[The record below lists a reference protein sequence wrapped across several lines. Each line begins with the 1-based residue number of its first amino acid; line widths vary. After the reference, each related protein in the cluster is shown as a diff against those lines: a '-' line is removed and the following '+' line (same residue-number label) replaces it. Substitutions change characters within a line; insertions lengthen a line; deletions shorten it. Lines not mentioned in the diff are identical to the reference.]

1 MLSLLIALFAVVP
14 PSLVVHEP
22 PIYPDAL
29 RAAGR
34 FEGAAT
40 VVLHVD
46 AAGLITQIDLIEAD
60 DPAYFAALCGVV
72 HAWQFK
78 PAQVDGVDA
87 EAEVR
92 LTWNFKTEPPPPP
105 PPAAGRL
112 EGRLV
117 RRGIRGPLPG
127 LVVRLQP
134 GETEAISDRDG
145 RFAVELSPG
154 TYQVEIDDARVQPF
168 RGEVQVEAG
177 KLVAV
182 RWDLTPIVGVGADLV
197 VVGKRVEESV
207 QRTTL
212 DTFELTHVAGT
223 MGDPLRVLQSL
234 PGVGTVASL
243 LPYPVVRGA
252 PPGDALYQLDGAPVP
267 LLFHV
272 GVGTSVVH
280 PRLIDR
286 VDFYPGVAPLRYG
299 RAVGGVVDAVTRRP
313 LQEGWLADLDVN
325 LFQSG
330 ALVSAPLADDTR
342 LTIGG
347 RYSYTALLL
356 SIFAPDVDVG
366 FWDYQAR
373 LDHDLPDDARL
384 QLVLFGARDTVEARS
399 EDVTEDGRGRTR
411 VVHSVSR
418 TETGFHRVAARLTLP
433 TGDADRLDL
442 GVDLG
447 LDGSLVE
454 DVDDDPTS
462 DDSKNRLDELLVRP
476 KATWHHPIEAGLD
489 LRLGA
494 DLEVRRSTDSLSDD
508 ADDETI
514 RSFLGSGTRVA
525 GGVFGALDW
534 QASSDLLLSPGVR
547 ADGFWRDAARYGID
561 PRINAR
567 YALGPDTTL
576 KGQAG
581 LSHAPQ
587 RFFVP
592 VPGLGEIEI
601 DTDLIEAWQVAV
613 GIEHRFAEHWSL
625 DATVYGV
632 WLENLL
638 SLKEQDEEDETTVDA
653 TATADDFTF
662 ATEGRGGGLEVML
675 RRHRAGTWF
684 GWLAVTL
691 QRHERRDEG
700 GDWLASAIDQA
711 LLLNLVL
718 TWQMADLWT
727 VGARAHYHTGR
738 PEREGVEDRL
748 PGFFQLDL
756 RVDRTWI
763 HDAWQIDFYLDVINA
778 TYSREV
784 LSVDEDGSSDGL
796 QYILPTL
803 GVHAVF

>member
-476 KATWHHPIEAGLD
+476 KATWHHPIEAG
-489 LRLGA
+489 
-494 DLEVRRSTDSLSDD
+494 STCGWAPIWRAAPPTASATTPTTRPS
-508 ADDETI
+508 APSSA
-514 RSFLGSGTRVA
+514 RAPGSPA
-525 GGVFGALDW
+525 
-534 QASSDLLLSPGVR
+534 ASSAPSTGAGQLRPAPQPRRARGRLLARRRPVR
-547 ADGFWRDAARYGID
+547 HRSAHQR
-561 PRINAR
+561 AR

-613 GIEHRFAEHWSL
+613 GIEHRFVEHCPS
-625 DATVYGV
+625 T
-632 WLENLL
+632 
-638 SLKEQDEEDETTVDA
+638 
-653 TATADDFTF
+653 
-662 ATEGRGGGLEVML
+662 
-675 RRHRAGTWF
+675 RR
-684 GWLAVTL
+684 
-691 QRHERRDEG
+691 
-700 GDWLASAIDQA
+700 S
-711 LLLNLVL
+711 
-718 TWQMADLWT
+718 
-727 VGARAHYHTGR
+727 TGS
-738 PEREGVEDRL
+738 GS
-748 PGFFQLDL
+748 
-756 RVDRTWI
+756 RT
-763 HDAWQIDFYLDVINA
+763 
-778 TYSREV
+778 S
-784 LSVDEDGSSDGL
+784 
-796 QYILPTL
+796 
-803 GVHAVF
+803 